1 MSKKLMMTKFVIAFG
16 GKKYLLL
23 DQNYVNHVKRVS
35 SLEIQGTYPTVA
47 FELIF
52 R

>member
-23 DQNYVNHVKRVS
+23 DQNYVNHIKRK
-35 SLEIQGTYPTVA
+35 YPPHPHWKYKGLTQ
-47 FELIF
+47 L
-52 R
+52 